1 MLPATS
7 ATGRYTPRQHD
18 HVRGFRLLACAE
30 MEACIEDLVLDSVE
44 AAYETW
50 VRNGQS
56 HACLLRLLAYT
67 PRESFP
73 KYWEQ
78 LPFTKRLEFVKERF
92 VGWVRASNHGIKES
106 DLLALFGPVGIEMS
120 ELAVLNGDYS
130 DERAEFGPR

>member
-1 MLPATS
+1 
-7 ATGRYTPRQHD
+7 
-18 HVRGFRLLACAE
+18 